1 MGESGAARRH
11 IVLVGLPGAG
21 KSTVGRRL
29 AKELARPFA
38 DVDEQVELREGATVP
53 VVFAERGEAAFRRAE
68 TEVLADLLSRDARLV
83 VAAGGGAVTQP
94 ANRELLGRACVVWLR
109 ASARFLAARTDP
121 THRPLLAGD
130 AAAVL
135 ERLAAERAPLYE
147 QVADVV
153 VDVEDFHISDDRPKR
168 ALARH
173 IAALVSEEV
182 AP

>member
-1 MGESGAARRH
+1 MADPGAVGRH
-11 IVLVGLPGAG
+11 VVLVGLPGAG

-38 DVDEQVELREGATVP
+38 DLDEQVELREGVTVP
-53 VVFAERGEAAFRRAE
+53 VLFAERGEAAFRRAE
-68 TEVLADLLSRDARLV
+68 TEVLADLVGRAAPLV
-83 VAAGGGAVTQP
+83 IAAGGGAVTQP
-94 ANRELLGRACVVWLR
+94 ANRDLLGRTCVVWLR
-109 ASARFLAARTDP
+109 APAPFLAARTDP
-121 THRPLLAGD
+121 THRPLLAGNT
-130 AAAVL
+130 AAVL

-153 VDVEDFHISDDRPKR
+153 VDVEEFHISDDKPKR

-173 IAALVSEEV
+173 IAVLVSEAV